1 MVAARRLVSRPCGHR
16 NRLIDRAGYSI
27 ISMLPSCGHLRRN
40 SYSEPASNEG
50 MRGMA
55 RRGSAQGDCRPLC
68 IFRGSLALLFALLS
82 LSASSCLVRRRV
94 VPPPGMPKENRPL
107 LTATKDELI
116 ERIHRATDTIQSFT
130 IKADMAPSVGQ
141 LYGGKVTD
149 YATITGFVL
158 FHRPDD
164 IRVIGQDPVIHSTLF
179 DMVSIGN
186 DFRVSLPTKNQ
197 FVEGANDAPATSKNK
212 LENLRPAAF
221 LTSLLIMPPDPAKD
235 LTVMENDTNE
245 SKAVYI
251 LFVLRRDGDA
261 LRLIRNIYFDRY
273 TLDINRQ
280 KTFDANGDTTSD
292 TKYAAWKSFNGIL
305 FPTDIDI
312 QRPQDGYE
320 LALTV
325 LDMKIDTPE
334 VTAEKF
340 VLNQPPGTQLRI
352 LGGCCAG
359 CVCGP

>member
-1 MVAARRLVSRPCGHR
+1 MLSSRLKKG
-16 NRLIDRAGYSI
+16 
-27 ISMLPSCGHLRRN
+27 RRN
-40 SYSEPASNEG
+40 CSQGWASNG
-50 MRGMA
+50 RMRGGTLV
-55 RRGSAQGDCRPLC
+55 RSGSV
-68 IFRGSLALLFALLS
+68 ALLIGLTVLAT
-82 LSASSCLVRRRV
+82 SSCFVRRRV
-94 VPPPGMPKENRPL
+94 VPPPGKPKENRPL
-107 LTATKDELI
+107 LTATKSELI
-116 ERIHRATDTIQSFT
+116 ERIHFASDSIQSFT
-130 IKADMAPSVGQ
+130 IKADMSPSVGQ

-158 FHRPDD
+158 FRRPDD

-179 DMVSIGN
+179 DMVSTGN

-197 FVEGANDAPATSKNK
+197 FVEGTNDLPATSSNK

-221 LTSLLIMPPDPAKD
+221 LTSLMIMPPNGPDD
-235 LTVMENDTNE
+235 LTLMEDDTNE
-245 SKAVYI
+245 TKAVYI
-251 LFVLRRDGDA
+251 VQVIHRNGDQ
-261 LRLIRNIYFDRY
+261 LQLMRNVYFDRY

-280 KTFDANGDTTSD
+280 KTFDASGNITSD
-292 TKYAAWKSFNGIL
+292 TRYAAWKPFNGIA

-325 LDMKIDTPE
+325 QEMKINTPE

-340 VLNQPPGTQLRI
+340 VLNQPPGSKLKV

-359 CVCGP
+359 CVCKP